1 MDQKEKYGWLYVNKP
16 FRLSSF
22 GVISQLRR
30 ITGIKKIGH
39 SGTLDPLATGLLI
52 VAVGRA
58 YTKQLQN
65 KVKQD
70 KIYEAILKLG
80 YKTETLDAEGIEMFV
95 SDKKPSLEIIK
106 KELLKFIGEIKQK
119 PPFFSAVKVAGKRLY
134 KLARE
139 GKGKDVEIPSRIVKI
154 HYIKLLDY
162 NYPYLKI
169 EVKVSSGTYI
179 RSLARDIGESLG
191 TGAYLSGLKRL
202 SIADVDLGKA
212 VNLRDLTSDNY
223 QKYLIK

>member
-1 MDQKEKYGWLYVNKP
+1 MDNTEKYGWLYINKP

-52 VAVGRA
+52 VAVGRP
-58 YTKQLQN
+58 YTKQLQ
-65 KVKQD
+65 KKIKQD
-70 KIYEAILKLG
+70 KVYEAILKLG

-95 SDKKPSLEIIK
+95 SGKKPSLKTIK
-106 KELLKFIGEIKQK
+106 KVLVSFVGEIKQK

-134 KLARE
+134 KLARQ
-139 GKGKDVEIPSRIVKI
+139 GKGKDVEIPDRIVKI
-154 HYIKLLDY
+154 HYIKVLDY
-162 NYPYLKI
+162 NYPLLKI

-179 RSLARDIGESLG
+179 RSLARDIGEKLE

-202 SIADVDLGKA
+202 SIADVGLDQA
-212 VNLRDLTSDNY
+212 VDLRDLTPENY
-223 QKYLIK
+223 QKYLYK